1 MSEILA
7 AMQPWVTFFTKAIL
21 INRNPAGNLPEAERE
36 LFLQD
41 PVCQCLFRL

>member
-21 INRNPAGNLPEAERE
+21 INRNPAGQLPARIVPTGPCVSV
-36 LFLQD
+36 F
-41 PVCQCLFRL
+41 V